1 MNLVL
6 YVFHAGPP
14 AERSSGKPPGRG
26 HLQMDHQ
33 DHQERFS
40 FINSFFILFCLFY
53 FSSSFSFFFLSFP
66 FPPRFPHFS
75 LSSFRFLMRSAS
87 ACRIR
92 SRSIK
97 DPYYPHAQQM

>member
-40 FINSFFILFCLFY
+40 FIHSFFI
-53 FSSSFSFFFLSFP
+53 SFLSF
-66 FPPRFPHFS
+66 
-75 LSSFRFLMRSAS
+75 LLLFLLFLFLW
-87 ACRIR
+87 
-92 SRSIK
+92 
-97 DPYYPHAQQM
+97 PT